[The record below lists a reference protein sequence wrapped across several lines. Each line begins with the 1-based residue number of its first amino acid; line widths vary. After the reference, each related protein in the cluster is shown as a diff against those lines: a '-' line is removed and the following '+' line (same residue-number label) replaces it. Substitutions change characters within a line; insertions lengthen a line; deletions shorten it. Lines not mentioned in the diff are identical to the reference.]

1 MPSVRIPE
9 ARQSWESPVSVPILE
24 SAGAVRAALE
34 ELGWPFDR
42 SKSTRLY
49 SKFAYV
55 LMVPKGAYVFQF
67 KLKEV
72 SQAVIE
78 TWETDISSS
87 GRVSRLKVDGYTVA
101 ETENIRRFLELYRKA
116 CGRDPWHFTFRERSQ
131 AGYLLP
137 EFGRAK
143 RAWASFGFETRAP
156 RAGRKPKRSD
166 P

>member
-1 MPSVRIPE
+1 MRIPP
-9 ARQSWESPVSVPILE
+9 ARLSWESPVSVPILE
-24 SAGAVRAALE
+24 SAGAIRAALE
-34 ELGWPFDR
+34 ELGWPFER
-42 SKSTRLY
+42 RKSTRLY

-67 KLKEV
+67 KLKEI
-72 SQAVIE
+72 SEAVIE

-87 GRVSRLKVDGYTVA
+87 GRVSRLKVDGYLLE
-101 ETENIRRFLELYRKA
+101 ETDKIRKFLECYRKA
-116 CGRDPWHFTFRERSQ
+116 VGREPWHFTFRERSQ

-143 RAWASFGFETRAP
+143 RAWASFGFDTRASRP
-156 RAGRKPKRSD
+156 GRRAKRSG